1 MCNPFFE
8 GKASFLRVVKLSM
21 VVVVVVG
28 GLRGVGV
35 SSRLICRI
43 LSVFE

>member
-21 VVVVVVG
+21 VVVVVG
-28 GLRGVGV
+28 DGVEGV
-35 SSRLICRI
+35 VKHTRYKDN
-43 LSVFE
+43 